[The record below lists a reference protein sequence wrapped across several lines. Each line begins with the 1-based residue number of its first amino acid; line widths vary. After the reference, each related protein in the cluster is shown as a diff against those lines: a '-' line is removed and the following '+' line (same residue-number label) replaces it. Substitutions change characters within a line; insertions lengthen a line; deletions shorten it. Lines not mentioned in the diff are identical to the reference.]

1 YEKNTLLYMPS
12 DLPEPNHPHYQRAV
26 EQAIIA
32 TATATE
38 GRTMALFTSYAQ
50 LRTTADAIRAPLDRR
65 GITVL
70 QHGVSSRRRLLR
82 EYRATEKAVLLG
94 TRTFWEGIDLPGDEL
109 LSLLIVRLPFAPP
122 GDPLVAARC
131 AELDNAFNEYTLP
144 DAILRFRQGFGRL
157 IRRTDD
163 RGVVVLLDSRIWQKR
178 YGQSFLDAIPR
189 CTEKRAPLSNL
200 REEIE
205 LWMMGAE

>member
-1 YEKNTLLYMPS
+1 
-12 DLPEPNHPHYQRAV
+12 
-26 EQAIIA
+26 
-32 TATATE
+32 
-38 GRTMALFTSYAQ
+38 
-50 LRTTADAIRAPLDRR
+50 
-65 GITVL
+65 
-70 QHGVSSRRRLLR
+70 RRLLR

-178 YGQSFLDAIPR
+178 YG
-189 CTEKRAPLSNL
+189 
-200 REEIE
+200 
-205 LWMMGAE
+205 